1 MDNDALNRIL
11 EESFQTVFNHLEQ
24 PGSVENE
31 HISLNHIISNILS
44 DISLNIQRPETS
56 SQHTTIPNVIFP
68 PNRTDTSTTD
78 NTTNT
83 MTNTTSNTTI
93 PFPIVDVEP
102 TITTEQQLPDIS
114 SNLHQSDFLS
124 RMQLPTTF
132 ETTNN
137 TSENYMELFETH
149 LARWYRFTNEYH
161 ENIRLYNENT
171 SQMIRVS
178 QTMTRLMQSLRNSNP
193 SRRGLTTETSEITN
207 PYNILIPSYVRDLLY
222 RNNIEIDVQGIS
234 GISQNSSNVP
244 LYPTITEILNA
255 TERFINN
262 EENLNRLNETT
273 HCPIS
278 LEVFSIDEE
287 LCQIKQCRH
296 IFKWSSLQTWF
307 SRNSQCPVCRFDIR
321 TYSNSV

>member
-11 EESFQTVFNHLEQ
+11 EESFQTVFNNLEQ
-24 PGSVENE
+24 PLNTNNENV
-31 HISLNHIISNILS
+31 SLNSIISNILS
-44 DISLNIQRPETS
+44 DISLNIQPVNAS
-56 SQHTTIPNVIFP
+56 SLHTIIPDVIFP
-68 PNRTDTSTTD
+68 PIRTDTTT
-78 NTTNT
+78 TATATN
-83 MTNTTSNTTI
+83 SNTTI
-93 PFPIVDVEP
+93 PLPDP
-102 TITTEQQLPDIS
+102 SITTSTEQRLPDIS
-114 SNLHQSDFLS
+114 ANRHQGDFLS

-132 ETTNN
+132 ETTND

-149 LARWYRFTNEYH
+149 MTKWYRFTNEYH
-161 ENIRLYNENT
+161 ENLRQYNENT

-178 QTMTRLMQSLRNSNP
+178 QNMTRLMQSLRNSNTT
-193 SRRGLTTETSEITN
+193 RRGLRTETSDATN
-207 PYNILIPSYVRDLLY
+207 PYNILIPSYIRDLLY

-234 GISQNSSNVP
+234 GTSENPSNGP

-262 EENLNRLNETT
+262 ENNLYRLNELT

-278 LEVFSIDEE
+278 LEEFSTEEE

-307 SRNSQCPVCRFDIR
+307 SRNSHCPVCRFDVR